1 MPTLTANWINI
12 KNNHDRS
19 LAFDWGEAKTG
30 PKEKARKSNKLII
43 AAVSIKSDSA
53 GREMEVLL
61 KDHDAMCS
69 K

>member
-1 MPTLTANWINI
+1 M
-12 KNNHDRS
+12 
-19 LAFDWGEAKTG
+19 AFDWGEAQTG

-43 AAVSIKSDSA
+43 AAVSIESDSA

-61 KDHDAMCS
+61 KDRDAMCS